1 MAIFLFTDIEKFT
14 RMWENHRDH
23 MPVALDR
30 HNHILDAN
38 ISACGGK
45 IVKNLGDGVFAVF
58 EGGHPLQSAV
68 ESQKQLAREDWG
80 EIGQLRVRMALHAGE
95 AEQQNGDYFGPAV
108 NRAARLAHIAWGGQ
122 ILVTPEVLDICELP
136 EGAQLHDL
144 GVHLLK
150 DLSRPQYVYQILH
163 PDMPAQ
169 EFPPLRSLSARP
181 NALPDAL
188 KTARE
193 NQVTSLAMYALVGV
207 ARMLD
212 MEGRSAQAVELLA
225 MVIVHSP
232 SDMVTGRAKTLLAEL
247 AVQLPID
254 IYDAAQKRGR
264 VMDYE
269 EATERLLAAQL

>member
-14 RMWENHRDH
+14 RMWENHKEQ
-23 MPVALDR
+23 MPAALNR
-30 HNHILDAN
+30 HNRILDDS
-38 ISACGGK
+38 ISACGGQ

-58 EGGHPLQSAV
+58 EGGQPLQSAV
-68 ESQKQLAREDWG
+68 KVQRQLAHEDWG
-80 EIGQLRVRMALHAGE
+80 DIQQLRVRMALHAGE
-95 AEQQNGDYFGPAV
+95 AEQHNGDYFGPAV
-108 NRAARLAHIAWGGQ
+108 NRAARLAHISWGGQ
-122 ILVTPEVLDICELP
+122 ILVTPEVLDICDLP
-136 EGAQLHDL
+136 EDARLHDL

-150 DLSRPQYVYQILH
+150 DLSRPQYVYEILY
-163 PDMPAQ
+163 PDMPVG

-188 KTARE
+188 KTAHE

-232 SDMVTGRAKTLLAEL
+232 SDMVTERAKTLLAEL

-264 VMDYE
+264 ALDFE
-269 EATERLLAAQL
+269 EATERLLAAQV